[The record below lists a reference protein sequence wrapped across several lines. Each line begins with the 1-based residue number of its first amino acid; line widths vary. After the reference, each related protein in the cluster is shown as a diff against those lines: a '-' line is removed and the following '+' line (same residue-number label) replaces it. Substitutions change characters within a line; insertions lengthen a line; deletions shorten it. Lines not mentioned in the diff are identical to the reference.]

1 MKKIVSILLLLVLG
15 LTLAP
20 LPIQA
25 QAEVACENEVVVQ
38 ASDFLSTIADK
49 YYGNIQAYPAIVDA
63 TNAKAKTDKSFA
75 TIDDANVIEPGWK
88 LCIPS
93 AEDAQAMFGQSLPAM
108 AAAAPASSEKIELR
122 LIWWGSQ
129 DRHDRTIKA
138 IELYE
143 SLNPNVDIVYEFSN
157 FADYWT
163 KAATQAAGGNLPDV
177 MQHDYA
183 RIEEYVARDLLMPL
197 DNYVAS
203 GAIDLA
209 DVPSASING
218 GRVGGTLY
226 GINLGNNSFSVIMD
240 TDAFAKAGLEIP
252 PDNWTWQD
260 FEQTIMTLHEKLG
273 IWGIGS
279 DLYNRN
285 SRNVWYTMFQ
295 GYGTCPFSADGTKL
309 GYTDDQPFIDMFN
322 MFLRLQDAGAAPS
335 REDVLA
341 RFDNVGPEGSAIIS
355 GEAAQVMYWSNQIV
369 AIQNAAGEGRNFLL
383 HTLPRPEGGVSSNYL
398 KPSMFFSI
406 TKHAQHPDEAAKFIN
421 WFTNDVEANK
431 ILMAE
436 RGVPISPQIQEAL
449 APELGKSQKAMFD
462 FLKKIEADSSPIC
475 PPDPAGAGDVDTNV
489 YVPEVIDPVMFKTV
503 TPEQA
508 ATVFRE
514 KANEILAAA
523 KE

>member
-108 AAAAPASSEKIELR
+108 AAAAPASGEKIELR

-383 HTLPRPEGGVSSNYL
+383 HTLPRPEGGVSSTTSSL
-398 KPSMFFSI
+398 RCSSPSPNMPNI
-406 TKHAQHPDEAAKFIN
+406 PTEALN
-421 WFTNDVEANK
+421 LSSCWFTNDVEANK

-436 RGVPISPQIQEAL
+436 RGIRHFAPNSGAL
-449 APELGKSQKAMFD
+449 APGGEISKSYVR
-462 FLKKIEADSSPIC
+462 FL
-475 PPDPAGAGDVDTNV
+475 
-489 YVPEVIDPVMFKTV
+489 
-503 TPEQA
+503 
-508 ATVFRE
+508 E
-514 KANEILAAA
+514 KD
-523 KE
+523 